1 VAAVKDPSANQR
13 SGIPVDAFG
22 GSTIDPTKNVLD
34 LVEAANKRQDDLR
47 QADILRLEGELH
59 TFKESIRELLL
70 AYDKRYGEVLASYD
84 KRYEQRYEA
93 QQKALDAAFTAQKD
107 AVTTAMVAQKESNS
121 AGLAAQKE
129 AVTKAETAAEKR
141 FEGADRAR
149 LEQAEQQRTL
159 MPRAEA
165 ESRLTSLAEKISV
178 LEGFRTEQLSKG
190 TGAREGYGQAISIV
204 GAVLAILTI
213 LSLVITLFKLK
224 GG

>member
-1 VAAVKDPSANQR
+1 MADNKPPPGLGVDRAGQ
-13 SGIPVDAFG
+13 PVV
-22 GSTIDPTKNVLD
+22 DPTANVQALS
-34 LVEAANKRQDDLR
+34 EASNKRQDDMR
-47 QADILRLEGELH
+47 QAEIGRIENELRA
-59 TFKESIRELLL
+59 FKEYLKDLM
-70 AYDKRYGEVLASYD
+70 AAHD

-121 AGLAAQKE
+121 AGLSAQKE

-165 ESRLTSLAEKISV
+165 EARLSAMGEKVGV

-190 TGAREGYGQAISIV
+190 HGAKEGYGYAIGLV
-204 GAVLAILTI
+204 GLVLVI
-213 LSLVITLFKLK
+213 LSIISVAIMLLRTGV
-224 GG
+224 G